1 MKKNNDSQ
9 LIRLYLSFHL
19 NKVVFLLFGI
29 VLILWIMVLIIN
41 TGYPFELK
49 DYLAAPT
56 SFHQHYFSQSI
67 FFMEIINGAIVS
79 FLVGAELNSI
89 SLFDAMFVAN
99 MKRRKIVFAKLTA
112 NLILIGWIV
121 LYEVLI
127 MFLVGVIAFSNFK
140 LELNY
145 LLLLPYA
152 LLPLIELLLLG
163 ECISLLFNS
172 YFIPILIFIVDLICI
187 ILIHQTDSITIL
199 SNYLPVIA
207 IKEAQFDLQWNI
219 SLYSAICMVLLLGIL
234 LIFQRKDI
242 NY

>member
-1 MKKNNDSQ
+1 MKKNNYIQ

-29 VLILWIMVLIIN
+29 VLVLWIIVLIIN
-41 TGYPFELK
+41 TGYPFEMM
-49 DYLAAPT
+49 DYLAAPI
-56 SFHQHYFSQSI
+56 SFHQYYFSQSI
-67 FFMEIINGAIVS
+67 FFMEIINGAIIS
-79 FLVGAELNSI
+79 FLVGAELNSV

-127 MFLVGVIAFSNFK
+127 MFLVGVISFSNFK
-140 LELNY
+140 IELNY

-207 IKEAQFDLQWNI
+207 IKESQFGLQWNAV
-219 SLYSAICMVLLLGIL
+219 LYSAICMVLLLGIL

>member
-1 MKKNNDSQ
+1 MKKNNGSQ

-41 TGYPFELK
+41 TGYPFERK
-49 DYLAAPT
+49 DYLASPT
-56 SFHQHYFSQSI
+56 SFHQHYISQSI

-99 MKRRKIVFAKLTA
+99 MKRRKIVFAKLSA

-140 LELNY
+140 LDLSY

-187 ILIHQTDSITIL
+187 ILIHQTDSSAIL

-207 IKEAQFDLQWNI
+207 VKEAQFNLQWNI

>member
-1 MKKNNDSQ
+1 MKKNSCSK
-9 LIRLYLSFHL
+9 LISLYLSFHL
-19 NKVVFLLFGI
+19 NKVVLLLFGI
-29 VLILWIMVLIIN
+29 VLILWIMVLIVN
-41 TGYPFELK
+41 TGYPFTMK

-56 SFHQHYFSQSI
+56 AFHQYYLSQSI

-127 MFLVGVIAFSNFK
+127 MLLVGVIIFSNFK
-140 LELNY
+140 LDLNY

-187 ILIHQTDSITIL
+187 ILIHQTKSIGVL

-207 IKEAQFDLQWNI
+207 IKEAQISLEWNI
-219 SLYSAICMVLLLGIL
+219 SLYSAICLVLLLGIL